1 MKLEDALQTNHFRDA
16 KHKASLNI
24 LYSAWWLKSVIS
36 RELKVSGITL
46 EQYNVM
52 RILKGKS
59 PQPMCVKDIAGRMIE
74 KGTNVPRIIDRLVD
88 KKLVKRGTDP
98 KDKRHTVMQL
108 TATGFELLEQ
118 CTKKMNQVTDKIIRL
133 SEKDAEQLNKLLEKM
148 RAESNNY

>member
-1 MKLEDALQTNHFRDA
+1 MKLEEALQTTNFRDA

-24 LYSAWWLKSVIS
+24 LYTAWWLKSIMS
-36 RELKVSGITL
+36 KELKAFGITL

-52 RILKGKS
+52 RILKGKY
-59 PQPMCVKDIAGRMIE
+59 PQTMCVKDIAGRMIE

-88 KKLVKRGTDP
+88 KKLVKRGTDV

-108 TATGFELLEQ
+108 TASGLDLLDQ
-118 CTKKMNQVTDKIIRL
+118 CTKKMNQVADKVVAL

-148 RAESNNY
+148 RAG

>member
-1 MKLEDALQTNHFRDA
+1 MKLEEALQTTNFRDA

-24 LYSAWWLKSVIS
+24 LYTAWWLKSIMS
-36 RELKVSGITL
+36 KELKAFGITL

-52 RILKGKS
+52 RILKGKY
-59 PQPMCVKDIAGRMIE
+59 PQTMCVKDIAGRMIE

-88 KKLVKRGTDP
+88 KKLVKRGTDL

-108 TATGFELLEQ
+108 TASGLDLLDQ
-118 CTKKMNQVTDKIIRL
+118 CTKKMNQVADKVVAL

-148 RAESNNY
+148 RAG

>member
-1 MKLEDALQTNHFRDA
+1 MKLEEALQTTNFRDA

-24 LYSAWWLKSVIS
+24 LYTAWWLKSIMS
-36 RELKVSGITL
+36 KELKAFGITL

-52 RILKGKS
+52 RILKGKY
-59 PQPMCVKDIAGRMIE
+59 PQTMCVKDIAGRMIE

-88 KKLVKRGTDP
+88 KKLVKRGTDV

-108 TATGFELLEQ
+108 TASGLDLLDQ
-118 CTKKMNQVTDKIIRL
+118 CTKKMNQVADKVVAL

-148 RAESNNY
+148 RGG